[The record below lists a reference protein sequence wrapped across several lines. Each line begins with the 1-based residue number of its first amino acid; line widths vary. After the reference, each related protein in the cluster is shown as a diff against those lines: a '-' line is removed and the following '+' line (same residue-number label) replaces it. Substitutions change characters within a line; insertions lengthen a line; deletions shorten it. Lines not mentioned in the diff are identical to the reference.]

1 MATTLN
7 YIGDQFVETNQGT
20 VLASLELIPSG
31 DAGTAKLSFSG
42 ETGLIARRTASRQAE
57 SICKSGFLMKSGER
71 VGVGMTLEILEGDK
85 LSDAHLREGHKYNR
99 Y

>member
-7 YIGDQFVETNQGT
+7 YVDGEFIEANQGKI
-20 VLASLELIPSG
+20 LASLELIPSG
-31 DAGTAKLSFSG
+31 NAGVAKLGFTA
-42 ETGLIARRTASRQAE
+42 EAGLIARRTASRQAE
-57 SICKSGFLMKSGER
+57 SICKSGFLLKSGER
-71 VGVGMTLEILEGDK
+71 IGIGMRLEILEGDK